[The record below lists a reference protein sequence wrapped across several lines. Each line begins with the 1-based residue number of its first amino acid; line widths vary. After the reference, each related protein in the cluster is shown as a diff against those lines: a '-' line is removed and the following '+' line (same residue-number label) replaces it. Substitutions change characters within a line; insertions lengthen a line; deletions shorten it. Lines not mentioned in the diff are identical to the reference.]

1 MKSRSKYT
9 RPDFQFIRF
18 RLGRLEFGM
27 EIGEVKEIL
36 RLKEPLKAE
45 GVPGF
50 IEGLIRVRSMLLP
63 AIDLR
68 KRFSFPVEIKET
80 TRIIVTSVDSLI
92 VGLIVDEVS
101 DVALGAKEVT
111 LKPEPSGSAWDDC
124 LEVSVETGSGKVLI
138 IDPSKVFSDEEKSF
152 LACPV
157 KSVPGS

>member
-1 MKSRSKYT
+1 MKSFRSKYT

-18 RLGRLEFGM
+18 RLGPTEFGI

-36 RLKEPLKAE
+36 RLKEPHKPE

-50 IEGLIRVRSMLLP
+50 IEGLIKVRSVMLP
-63 AIDLR
+63 VIDLR
-68 KRFSFPVEIKET
+68 KRFSLPAEPIET
-80 TRIIVTSVDSLI
+80 ARIIVTSVDSLI

-101 DVALGAKEVT
+101 DIALGAKEVT

-124 LEVSVETGSGKVLI
+124 LEASVETGTGKVLI
-138 IDPSKVFSDEEKSF
+138 INPSMVLSDEEKSF

-157 KSVPGS
+157 KAD